1 MHDLIE
7 KMKTNMSTSTSNSYQ
22 TYTPAQLQGQNIS
35 ASALI
40 SFGQNR
46 TSSSTLNQQSSHPPI
61 KQTFIVPSNQT
72 LSRISANLSHG
83 NPIYYDQSNNNN
95 NNNTTTRQINNC
107 INNYNSYLTNST
119 SI

>member
-7 KMKTNMSTSTSNSYQ
+7 KMKTNMTTTSTSNSYQ
-22 TYTPAQLQGQNIS
+22 TYTPTQLQGQNIS
-35 ASALI
+35 TLI

-46 TSSSTLNQQSSHPPI
+46 TSSSTLNQHSSNPI

-72 LSRISANLSHG
+72 LSRISANLTHG
-83 NPIYYDQSNNNN
+83 NNNPIYYDQSNNN
-95 NNNTTTRQINNC
+95 TTRQINNC